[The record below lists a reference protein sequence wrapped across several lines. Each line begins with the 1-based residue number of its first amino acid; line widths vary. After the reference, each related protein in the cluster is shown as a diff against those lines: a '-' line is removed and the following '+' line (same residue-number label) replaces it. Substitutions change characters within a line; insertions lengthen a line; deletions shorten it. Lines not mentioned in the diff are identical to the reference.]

1 MRFASLAT
9 GVRELERFLLP
20 PECLLC
26 HQAVEASAGDQL
38 VCALC
43 QSRWRRLP
51 EPLCGRC
58 GQPLEA
64 GLDCR
69 VCVEWPPALARV
81 RSAVWFDGSVRH
93 AVHQL
98 KYEGWWRVAEPAAR
112 AMERLDPL
120 VPGVVLV
127 PIPLARRRERERGY
141 NQSERIARALG
152 GRLKLAVQ
160 PQLLAR
166 TRDTSTQTALTP
178 EARRANV
185 DGAFSAGPAGGG
197 RLVLIDD
204 VFTTGAT
211 LAAAATALAEAGAT
225 RVEAVTFARAV
236 RPVG

>member
-1 MRFASLAT
+1 MRFGSLGT
-9 GVRELERFLLP
+9 TLQRVERFLLP

-26 HQAVEASAGDQL
+26 HQAVEFLAGDQL

-51 EPLCGRC
+51 EPLCLRC

-69 VCVEWPPALARV
+69 ICAEWPDALARV
-81 RSAVWFDGSVRH
+81 RSAVWFDGTVRQ
-93 AVHQL
+93 AVHLL
-98 KYEGWWRVAEPAAR
+98 KYEGWWRIAEPVAT
-112 AMERLDPL
+112 AMQRLAPL
-120 VPGVVLV
+120 EPAVVLV
-127 PIPLARRRERERGY
+127 AIPLSRRRQRQRGY
-141 NQSERIARALG
+141 NQSDRIARALG
-152 GRLKLAVQ
+152 ARLRLEVRPA
-160 PQLLAR
+160 LLER
-166 TRDTSTQTALTP
+166 TRDTMTQTALTP

-185 DGAFSAGPAGGG
+185 EAAFSAGPARGT
-197 RLVLIDD
+197 RVVLVDD

-236 RPVG
+236 GPIS